1 MPSADKDL
9 AYLWDMLEAAKETA
23 DITAGLSL
31 EQFLQTQIVIRA
43 TERTLE
49 IIGEAARRVSA
60 EFCVAHP
67 EIAWRMIIGQ
77 RNVLAHEY
85 GRIDYEILYK
95 TVTEDIPV
103 LIAHLEKIL
112 SQNKPVSQNDG

>member
-1 MPSADKDL
+1 MQSADKDL
-9 AYLWDMLEAAKETA
+9 AYLWDMLEAANETA

-31 EQFLQTQIVIRA
+31 EQFLQVKVVVRA

-60 EFCVAHP
+60 EFCAAHP

-95 TVTEDIPV
+95 TVIQDIPT
-103 LIAHLEKIL
+103 LITHLEKIL